1 MRSITKMK
9 YKRNRAFNEARDM
22 EVSVERIYDSVD
34 FLQTVADLFDR
45 LLNSKWELE
54 QLYDLAVDFSKTN
67 VDALSWDEVAHYL
80 DEILVS
86 MESVD
91 MKDLYELTNE
101 VAEEMLAIAK
111 KIEKRR

>member
-1 MRSITKMK
+1 MK

-45 LLNSKWELE
+45 LLNSEWELE

-67 VDALSWDEVAHYL
+67 VDASAWDEVASYL

-86 MESVD
+86 MEDAD
-91 MKDLYELTNE
+91 MKDLYELTNDA
-101 VAEEMLAIAK
+101 AEKILAIAK
-111 KIEKRR
+111 NLEKRR